1 MKHSARI
8 RKILVLTLALCL
20 FAFVLLSGCGADRSG
35 QADSAPDSPDE
46 PLIVVGFSQLGAE
59 SDWRNANSESMRA
72 TFTRENGYELL
83 FEDGQQKQSNQ
94 ITAIRSFIHEEVD
107 YIVLAPVTETGWDT
121 VLEEAKEAG
130 IPVIIVDRMVDV
142 ADEDLFTCRVGSD
155 FELEAKK
162 ACEWLWQFTTE
173 KGIAPETL
181 KIVDIQG
188 NPGASAQI
196 GRTKGLE
203 DACKAHGW
211 ELLGKKNGEFT
222 QAMGREA
229 MAAFLKEY
237 PELNVVYC
245 ENDNMALG
253 AIEVLEAAGRKTGR
267 DLAGGE
273 ILVMSFDGVN
283 HEALSYALDGRI
295 SCIAECNPL
304 HGPRIRN
311 LIEMLEKG
319 EMPEKVS
326 YVSEELY
333 CADDTV
339 KWVTV
344 DGNTWP
350 VTLLTE
356 HIVSQK
362 TT

>member
-1 MKHSARI
+1 MKHCAPK
-8 RKILVLTLALCL
+8 RKMLFLALALCL
-20 FAFVLLSGCGADRSG
+20 FASAFLAGCGSG
-35 QADSAPDSPDE
+35 GPGRTDSAADSQEEA
-46 PLIVVGFSQLGAE
+46 LTVVGFSQLGAE
-59 SDWRNANSESMRA
+59 SDWRNANSESMRE

-142 ADEDLFTCRVGSD
+142 ADESLFTCRVGSD

-162 ACEWLWQFTTE
+162 ACEWLWQFTKE
-173 KGIAPETL
+173 KGIVPETL

-203 DACKAHGW
+203 DACRAHGW
-211 ELLGKKNGEFT
+211 ELLGKQNGEFT

-229 MAAFLKEY
+229 MAAFLKQY
-237 PELNVVYC
+237 PELNVAYC

-253 AIEVLEAAGRKTGR
+253 AIEAIEAAGRKTGS
-267 DLAGGE
+267 DIENGE
-273 ILVMSFDGVN
+273 IMVISFDGVN
-283 HEALSYALDGRI
+283 AAALNYALEGKI

-304 HGPRIRN
+304 HGPRLKN
-311 LIEMLEKG
+311 LIEKLESGGK
-319 EMPEKVS
+319 PEKVS
-326 YVSEELY
+326 YVSEDIY
-333 CADDTV
+333 CADETV
-339 KWVTV
+339 RWLTIE
-344 DGNTWP
+344 DHTYP
-350 VTLLTE
+350 VTLLTS
-356 HIVSQK
+356 HIIAQK
-362 TT
+362 AA